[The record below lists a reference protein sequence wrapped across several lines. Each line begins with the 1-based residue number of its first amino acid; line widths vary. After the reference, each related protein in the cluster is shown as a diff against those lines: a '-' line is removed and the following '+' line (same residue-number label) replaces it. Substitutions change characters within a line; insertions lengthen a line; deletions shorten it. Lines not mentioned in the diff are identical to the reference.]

1 MWIILLDLMTPGK
14 YDVIGRSG
22 KGGGGE
28 GRVTHVGEV
37 VGIERVA
44 ADNSGRVWIGI
55 MREYVLR
62 SMSLS

>member
-44 ADNSGRVWIGI
+44 ADNSGRVWTH
-55 MREYVLR
+55 
-62 SMSLS
+62 